1 MEWEE
6 ALGRFTQLQAGPEP
20 AYQASKRLM
29 DAEQALANGP
39 DEKIAPAQGHL
50 RRVRELARGA
60 AIPLRFEPLPPRP
73 RSGSH
78 RQPRRKPAR
87 AIVKDRARKAGART
101 SVVRIRSRR

>member
-29 DAEQALANGP
+29 DAEQALENGP

-50 RRVRELARGA
+50 KRVRELARQA
-60 AIPLRFEPLPPRP
+60 RRFCT
-73 RSGSH
+73 GSSLC
-78 RQPRRKPAR
+78 RRGR
-87 AIVKDRARKAGART
+87 ALART
-101 SVVRIRSRR
+101 GNRAGNRQEQ